1 MSNKFPLA
9 SYFTP
14 GGIRLDKDIN
24 GSHDAPVVVGI
35 QGRPIDERQ
44 PSDGNALIWSASNN
58 KWMPIAPTGAPGPTG
73 AIGPTG
79 APGAAGAT
87 GAMYT
92 GILLQKTIS
101 WTSGLDPIG
110 LAVPIVESDR
120 ESNQTTGTSFAV
132 IKSWAMGTDKMVMRV
147 YAEVIGNRTDVDG
160 DAAWFARKMVV
171 KRNANGFA
179 VLKTDADADG
189 PFSVGTATSWLA
201 TLNGVTGATGA
212 APTVELRVTGETGKT
227 IHWSMVDEKI
237 EATP

>member
-14 GGIRLDKDIN
+14 GGIRLDKDIS
-24 GSHDAPVVVGI
+24 GSHDAPIVVGI
-35 QGRPIDERQ
+35 QGRPVDERP
-44 PSDGNALIWSASNN
+44 PSDGYGLVWSVANN
-58 KWMPIAPTGAPGPTG
+58 KWIPLPFGS
-73 AIGPTG
+73 IGPTG
-79 APGAAGAT
+79 AQGAQGAT

-110 LAVPIVESDR
+110 LSVPIVESDR
-120 ESNQTTGTSFAV
+120 ESNQTTGTSLAV

-160 DAAWFARKMVV
+160 DAAWFARKLVV
-171 KRNANGFA
+171 KRNANGFS

-189 PFSVGTATSWLA
+189 PFSVGTATSWVA